1 MTANETGLTAS
12 ELNDRALFYRRQR
25 DVGVLALLGVH
36 ALAILDANVDAHL
49 MEFDVSENL
58 KAGIDV
64 HGGPGGEAVW
74 GVALRWDL
82 AKKPHSPMNV
92 HATW

>member
-25 DVGVLALLGVH
+25 DVGVLALRGVH

-49 MEFDVSENL
+49 MDFDVSENL

-64 HGGPGGEAVW
+64 QGGPGGGSVW
-74 GVALRWDL
+74 GLALRWDL

-92 HATW
+92 RATW